1 MIKLPSSRRKK
12 KKEEKL
18 NLVPIMDAVFIFIF
32 FLLMSAN
39 FVKVFEISSDVPIV
53 SDQEPPKPKK
63 DPLALTLT
71 IEDKEIVVSRGV
83 PSRAFKRIPK
93 LGDGKYDLDTL
104 HNLMVDLKK
113 AHLDENS
120 IILEPLADLTYE
132 EIVSIMD
139 AVRLL
144 RNTDE
149 AIFKKNKDGL
159 DEKVKLLF
167 SQILFGNLMS

>member
-1 MIKLPSSRRKK
+1 MIKLPSSRRRKK
-12 KKEEKL
+12 AEEKL
-18 NLVPIMDAVFIFIF
+18 NLTPVMDAVFIFIF

-71 IEDKEIVVSRGV
+71 IEDRAIILSRGI
-83 PSRAFKRIPK
+83 PSRQFKTIPK
-93 LGDGKYDLDTL
+93 MADGKYDVDQL
-104 HNLMVDLKK
+104 HTTIVELKK
-113 AHLDENS
+113 SNLDEES
-120 IILEPLADLTYE
+120 VILEPIADLSYE
-132 EIVSIMD
+132 EIVNIMD

-149 AIFKKNKDGL
+149 AIFKKNKEGL

-167 SQILFGNLMS
+167 PQILFGNLMS

>member
-12 KKEEKL
+12 KADEKL

-39 FVKVFEISSDVPIV
+39 FVKIFEISSDVPIV

-63 DPLALTLT
+63 DPLALTIT
-71 IEDKEIVVSRGV
+71 IEDKGIVLSKGI
-83 PSRAFKRIPK
+83 PSREFKTIPK
-93 LGDGKYDLDTL
+93 LGDGKYDLDLL
-104 HNLMVDLKK
+104 HTTIVELKK
-113 AHLDENS
+113 ANLDEES
-120 IILEPLADLTYE
+120 VILEPIADLTYE
-132 EIVSIMD
+132 DIVGIMD

-149 AIFKKNKDGL
+149 AIFKKNKDGI
-159 DEKVKLLF
+159 DEKIKLLF
-167 SQILFGNLMS
+167 PQILFGNLMS

>member
-12 KKEEKL
+12 KPEEKL

-71 IEDKEIVVSRGV
+71 IEEKGIVLSKGI
-83 PSRAFKRIPK
+83 PSREFKTIAR
-93 LGDGKYDLDTL
+93 LADGKYDLETL
-104 HNLMVDLKK
+104 HNTIISIKK
-113 AHLDENS
+113 ANLDEES
-120 IILEPLADLTYE
+120 IILEPIADLSYE
-132 EIVSIMD
+132 EIVGIMD

-144 RNTDE
+144 KNTDE

-159 DEKVKLLF
+159 DERIKLLF

>member
-12 KKEEKL
+12 KPEEKL

-71 IEDKEIVVSRGV
+71 IEEKGIILSKGI
-83 PSRAFKRIPK
+83 PSREFKTIAK
-93 LGDGKYDLDTL
+93 LADGKHDLETL
-104 HNLMVDLKK
+104 HNTIISIKK
-113 AHLDENS
+113 SNLDEDS
-120 IILEPLADLTYE
+120 IILEPVADLSYE
-132 EIVSIMD
+132 EIVGIMD

-144 RNTDE
+144 KNTDE
-149 AIFKKNKDGL
+149 AIFKKNKEGL
-159 DEKVKLLF
+159 DEKIKLLF